1 MICYFRQTFFF
12 LLHILQFSDG
22 DVSLSTM
29 SFKNH
34 FCVVEYFF
42 EGFAVKQAPKMLVK
56 GRRMMTI
63 AK

>member
-1 MICYFRQTFFF
+1 MICVLGKPFSV
-12 LLHILQFSDG
+12 LHILQFSDG

-56 GRRMMTI
+56 GRRRMMTI